1 MVIALDCDN
10 VITNTTA
17 CVLAQHYVDTG
28 EKLTLD
34 DIKGYYI
41 ENYVGDDYKD
51 DFHLIFFKKEM
62 WKRVQVLPHCVEV
75 VKRLHDK
82 GNEIYF
88 VTSTEP
94 QNVAKKARFLQRTF
108 PFLDIRKRLITT
120 HNKQMIK
127 CDLLIDDCIDNVLN
141 ADYTSIL
148 MDYPWNS
155 TAIFDDASY
164 DNIYRVFD
172 WLEVEPMIEY
182 IQTLKNSNENKEI
195 TSEDSTKNPS
205 VINSSIIP
213 LFLDDEQIGVVRQI
227 ENGVMSGEISL
238 GNLSVEMLQ
247 LSDSKYEV
255 KAIRIKH

>member
-1 MVIALDCDN
+1 MIIGIDVDSTVC
-10 VITNTTA
+10 NTTES
-17 CVLAQHYVDTG
+17 VIAQHYADTG

-34 DIKGYYI
+34 DIKSYYI

-51 DFHLIFFKKEM
+51 DFHLIFYKKEM
-62 WKRVQVLPHCVEV
+62 WKRVKVIPHCVEV
-75 VKRLHDK
+75 IKRLHDR
-82 GNEIYF
+82 GEEIYF

-94 QNVAKKARFLQRTF
+94 QNITKKARFLQRTF
-108 PFLDIRKRLITT
+108 PFLDIRKCLITT
-120 HNKQMIK
+120 HCKQMIGV
-127 CDLLIDDCIDNVLN
+127 DILIDDYIDNVIN
-141 ADYTSIL
+141 ANYVSIL
-148 MDYPWNS
+148 LDYPWNS
-155 TAIFDDASY
+155 TAIFDESEY

>member
-17 CVLAQHYVDTG
+17 CVLAQHYADTG

-88 VTSTEP
+88 VTSTET
-94 QNVAKKARFLQRTF
+94 QNVTKKARFLQRTF
-108 PFLDIRKRLITT
+108 PFLDIRKCLITT
-120 HNKQMIK
+120 HCKQMIGV
-127 CDLLIDDCIDNVLN
+127 DILIDDYEMNLINGS
-141 ADYTSIL
+141 YFGIL
-148 MDYPWNS
+148 MDYPWNRN
-155 TAIFDDASY
+155 FDDAS
-164 DNIYRVFD
+164 DDKIYRVFD
-172 WLEVEPMIEY
+172 WTQVEPMIEY
-182 IQTLKNSNENKEI
+182 IQTLKNSNENKAI
-195 TSEDSTKNPS
+195 TSGDIAKNPS

-213 LFLDDEQIGVVRQI
+213 LFLDDKQIGVVRQI

>member
-1 MVIALDCDN
+1 MIIGIDCDN
-10 VITNTTA
+10 VVCNTTES
-17 CVLAQHYVDTG
+17 VLAQHYADTG

-34 DIKGYYI
+34 DIKSYYI
-41 ENYVGDDYKD
+41 ENHVSEEYRD
-51 DFHLIFFKKEM
+51 DFHLIFLNKEM
-62 WKRVQVLPHCVEV
+62 WKRAKVIPNCVDV

-120 HNKQMIK
+120 HNKQMIL
-127 CDLLIDDCIDNVLN
+127 CDVLIDDCIDNVVG
-141 ADYTSIL
+141 ADYYSIL

-155 TAIFDDASY
+155 TAIFDEAEY

-172 WLEVEPMIEY
+172 WLQVEPMIEY
-182 IQTLKNSNENKEI
+182 IQTLKNSNENKAI
-195 TSEDSTKNPS
+195 TSEDFAKNPNVVHSNS
-205 VINSSIIP
+205 VP
-213 LFLDDEQIGVVRQI
+213 LLLDNEQIGVVRQI